1 MKTLKGYTL
10 TEAQVGRRAEFA
22 SYLIPGPSYRRD
34 IRDTLASIQYAETG
48 AQVDHWLEQADR
60 LTYDYR

>member
-10 TEAQVGRRAEFA
+10 TEAQVAKRAEFA

-34 IRDTLASIQYAETG
+34 IRGTLAAIQHAETG
-48 AQVDHWLEQADR
+48 KQVDHWLEQADR